1 MLPLNRT
8 NTSFMG
14 RWWWTI
20 DRWVLGTLVLLAV
33 IGVFLVMA
41 GSPAV
46 ASRIGS
52 TPMHFFYR
60 HVLFL
65 TGGFVLMLSVSMIP
79 LAWLPTMAFAGLGM
93 VYVLMTVVLFVGTQ
107 VKGASRWLDLPMGLS
122 LQPSEFLKPLL
133 AVALAWLLA
142 EFLRQRRWKPILM
155 LVGAVGLAVLLLL
168 LQPDF
173 GMIVTVLAVTGGQL
187 FLAGLPW
194 AVCALA
200 VAALVGMLVV
210 GYLFFPHVNERI
222 SNFLSPDAEGNYQVI
237 KSMEAFK
244 HGGLFGA
251 GPGEG
256 IVKRHLPDAHTD
268 FIFAVA
274 GEELGAIFCMFIVT
288 AILGVALM
296 SIRRIWG
303 EKDLFIMLA
312 VSGLVM
318 LFCFQSFVNIGVSL
332 HLLPTKGMTFPFISY
347 GGSSTLASGLMAGML
362 LALTRRRYGHYQQP
376 VTAL

>member
-8 NTSFMG
+8 NTSFFG

-20 DRWVLGTLVLLAV
+20 DRWVLGTLVLLAI
-33 IGVFLVMA
+33 IGIFLVMA

-46 ASRIGS
+46 AKRIG
-52 TPMHFFYR
+52 TDPMHFFNR
-60 HVLFL
+60 HMVFL
-65 TGGFVLMLSVSMIP
+65 VGSFVLMMSISMVP
-79 LAWLPTMAFAGLGM
+79 LIWLPTLAFAGLG
-93 VYVLMTVVLFVGTQ
+93 VIYALLVVVLFVGTQ

-133 AVALAWLLA
+133 AVVVAWLLA
-142 EFLRQRRWKPILM
+142 EFLRQRRWKPAIMLM
-155 LVGAVGLAVLLLL
+155 CAVVAAVLLLV

-173 GMIVTVLAVTGGQL
+173 GMIITVMAVTGGQL

-194 AVCALA
+194 VVCVLA
-200 VAALVGMLVV
+200 VAAVVGMLVV

-222 SNFLSPDAEGNYQVI
+222 TNFMSPDDEGNYQVMQSI
-237 KSMEAFK
+237 KAFQ
-244 HGGLFGA
+244 HGGLFGS

-256 IVKRHLPDAHTD
+256 VVKRHLPDAHTD

-274 GEELGAIFCMFIVT
+274 GEELGAVFCLFMVL
-288 AILGVALM
+288 AILGVVLM

-312 VSGLVM
+312 VSGLLL
-318 LFCFQSFVNIGVSL
+318 LFSFQSFVNIGVSL